1 MSYQGVCSFSCFS
14 DAWLLSQ
21 TCSFSC
27 SSSAPPAPPSSSWTE
42 DTRSCIFSDT
52 ALHLGKDGR
61 KPLAA
66 ELDVQ
71 IEQKFKEFDEL
82 VATGKNLLDKDHHLT
97 QMVSMV
103 TLLQVTA
110 MCEHILFAP
119 PTVWF
124 YHCLLL
130 VVHQKVMHKFL
141 TNLLKKWAL
150 NSGSEII
157 LGGIKVRMRMQ
168 EFFCRA
174 PCTRALSF
182 VNPELCLTGK
192 RAHGGTEEHAWVDLG
207 ALEGSETTMAP

>member
-1 MSYQGVCSFSCFS
+1 MASLT
-14 DAWLLSQ
+14 DLLLVL
-21 TCSFSC
+21 FFPHPSC
-27 SSSAPPAPPSSSWTE
+27 SSAPPSSSWTE

-103 TLLQVTA
+103 THLQLTA
-110 MCEHILFAP
+110 MCEHILFPP
-119 PTVWF
+119 PTVYF

-130 VVHQKVMHKFL
+130 VVPQKVMHTFL
-141 TNLLKKWAL
+141 TNLLKKLAL
-150 NSGSEII
+150 N
-157 LGGIKVRMRMQ
+157 
-168 EFFCRA
+168 
-174 PCTRALSF
+174 
-182 VNPELCLTGK
+182 
-192 RAHGGTEEHAWVDLG
+192 
-207 ALEGSETTMAP
+207 